1 MKFALASALLAA
13 FMMSLVLGQQ
23 LTVTTV
29 SVLTTQANGSV
40 TVITTPVTLT
50 VTNNG
55 NCWLN
60 PQGQCITSNVGCTL
74 SANLDYRCL
83 YATTS
88 SVVSSSTSG
97 AASTSTASPSS
108 SLSIPATTTATTTVS
123 TPEVADSKYNMAG
136 VAGPCGVAL
145 VAFLL

>member
-13 FMMSLVLGQQ
+13 FMMSLVVGQQ

-83 YATTS
+83 YGTTS
-88 SVVSSSTSG
+88 SVVSSSTSS
-97 AASTSTASPSS
+97 AASSSTASS
-108 SLSIPATTTATTTVS
+108 SLSVPATTSATTTVS
-123 TPEVADSKYNMAG
+123 TPEVADAKYNMAG